1 MFIKYEDEVD
11 SYISSLIEEHEKSLH
26 NDQNA
31 PITLIN
37 TLIESIECNEKR
49 RWTKKE
55 TKEKSHIDVI

>member
-37 TLIESIECNEKR
+37 TLFEPNEFNDIR
-49 RWTKKE
+49 GWTKTE
-55 TKEKSHIDVI
+55 SDE